1 MLRVYVPIREN
12 DVERSLRISRNTS
25 SYLINQARENL
36 TYLFNEQ
43 RDVLVKFLD
52 FISGCKDKRIHFAA
66 RGRSLL
72 LGART
77 FADRLTQLNLNAVY
91 PTLEQYVV
99 YDPNAVLGKGEIVI
113 CFSTSGRTG
122 KVLKKARFGREIGC
136 EIIVITGSLNSPL
149 VELASFPVIHLKYDY
164 KREELLSKYK
174 EDEMPF
180 TPLGTTSEYTQL
192 IFSEAIC
199 RGLMECILKNENVDK
214 SFKISKETAFEL
226 LDRAESNLNAAYSDE
241 DEIAALLA
249 NFLLKYYS
257 EQTVHFCAR
266 GKTFNMA
273 VGPFKMRLDQ
283 IPHAFVTSIIDFEPL
298 NRPVRKGQITF
309 TVSGSGAAYSIARM
323 AKEMGSMI
331 IGITSFE
338 NALWE
343 ISDIKIKV
351 PGRKDHD
358 NIYDWDIRQWKG
370 WRSPFA
376 PEGTEFEVS
385 VAAFL
390 DGIFAGL
397 ATYIGIREEDMR
409 LGHANIE

>member
-12 DVERSLRISRNTS
+12 DVERSLHVSKNTS
-25 SYLINQARENL
+25 LYLIEQAKENINF
-36 TYLFNEQ
+36 LFNKQ
-43 RDVLVKFLD
+43 RDAIIKLLEH
-52 FISGCKDKRIHFAA
+52 ISSFKDKRIHFAA

-91 PTLEQYVV
+91 PTLEQYIV
-99 YDPNAVLGKGEIVI
+99 YDPNAVLERGDIII

-122 KVLKKARFGREIGC
+122 KVLKKAKFGREIGC
-136 EIIVITGSLNSPL
+136 EIIVITGSLDSPL
-149 VELASFPVIHLKYDY
+149 AKLANFPVIYLKPDC

-174 EDEMPF
+174 EDEKPF

-199 RGLMECILKNENVDK
+199 RGLMECILNNEDVEK
-214 SFKISKETAFEL
+214 SFKISKETALEL
-226 LDRAESNLNAAYSDE
+226 LDRAEKNLSVAYSDE
-241 DEIAALLA
+241 DEITALLA

-257 EQTVHFCAR
+257 QQTVHFCAR

-309 TVSGSGAAYSIARM
+309 TASGSGAAYSIARI

-343 ISDIKIKV
+343 ISDIKIKI

-376 PEGTEFEVS
+376 PDGTEFEVS

-397 ATYIGIREEDMR
+397 ATYIGIKEEDMR
-409 LGHANIE
+409 FGHANIE

>member
-1 MLRVYVPIREN
+1 MLRVHVPIREN
-12 DVERSLRISRNTS
+12 DIERSLHISKNTS
-25 SYLINQARENL
+25 LYLVSQARENL
-36 TYLFNEQ
+36 NFLFNEQ
-43 RDVLVKFLD
+43 RDALIKFLE
-52 FISGCKDKRIHFAA
+52 FISSFRGKRIHFAA

-99 YDPNAVLGKGEIVI
+99 YDPNAVLEKGDVVI

-122 KVLKKARFGREIGC
+122 KVLKKAKFGRKIGC

-149 VELASFPVIHLKYDY
+149 AKLASFPVIHLKPNCNSE
-164 KREELLSKYK
+164 KFLSIYG
-174 EDEMPF
+174 EDERPF

-199 RGLMECILKNENVDK
+199 RGLMECILNNEDIEK
-214 SFKISKETAFEL
+214 GFKVSRETAFEL
-226 LDRAESNLNAAYSDE
+226 LGRAERNLNVAYRDNDE
-241 DEIAALLA
+241 VSALLA

-257 EQTVHFCAR
+257 QQTVHFCAR

-309 TVSGSGAAYSIARM
+309 AVSGSGAAYSIAKI

-351 PGRKDHD
+351 PGRKDSD

-397 ATYIGIREEDMR
+397 AAYIGIKEEDMR

>member
-1 MLRVYVPIREN
+1 MLRVHVPIREN
-12 DVERSLRISRNTS
+12 DIERSYHICKSTS
-25 SYLINQARENL
+25 LYLIDQAKENIDF
-36 TYLFNEQ
+36 LFSEEE
-43 RDVLVKFLD
+43 DILVKFLE
-52 FISGCKDKRIHFAA
+52 FFSNIKDSRVHFAA

-77 FADRLTQLNLNAVY
+77 FADRLTQLNFDTAY

-99 YDPNAVLGKGEIVI
+99 YDPNAVLEKGDIVI
-113 CFSTSGRTG
+113 CFSTSGLTS
-122 KVLKKARFGREIGC
+122 KVVKKAKFGREIGC

-149 VELASFPVIHLKYDY
+149 AKLASFPVIYLKHDCN
-164 KREELLSKYK
+164 RENLLSKFDK
-174 EDEMPF
+174 DEMPF

-192 IFSEAIC
+192 IFSESLS
-199 RGLMECILKNENVDK
+199 RGLMEIVLNKESIDHGFRK
-214 SFKISKETAFEL
+214 AKETAYEL
-226 LDRAESNLNAAYSDE
+226 LNRARKNLSVAFSRE
-241 DEIAALLA
+241 EEIVALLA

-257 EQTVHFCAR
+257 QQTVHFCAR

-309 TVSGSGAAYSIARM
+309 AVSGSGAAYGIAKI
-323 AKEMGSMI
+323 AKDMGSMI
-331 IGITSFE
+331 VGITSFE

-343 ISDIKIKV
+343 ISDVKIMI
-351 PGRKDHD
+351 PGRKDTD
-358 NIYDWDIRQWKG
+358 KIYDWDIRQWRG

-390 DGIFAGL
+390 DGVFAGL
-397 ATYIGIREEDMR
+397 ASYIGIKEEDMK